1 MVIGQTIKNK
11 NVKTKK
17 KCIKFP
23 LKYVPLRLTRKD
35 KQKQINQI
43 KKSREMYK
51 KGKYFIRKP
60 VSSYKTKKS
69 KHITKAQKI
78 YNIEKIIPS
87 QELSNKTGCSINALN
102 QIVNKGMGAM
112 YSSGSR
118 PNQTAHSWAYARLA
132 SAITGGKSAAVD
144 FHIIRDGCKK
154 TGKAY
159 KLAVQAKKKHGHGT
173 RKVKKIK
180 I

>member
-1 MVIGQTIKNK
+1 MLTEKNKTKKNK
-11 NVKTKK
+11 NQLNVS
-17 KCIKFP
+17 FNVP
-23 LKYVPLRLTRKD
+23 LKYVPLRLTQKD
-35 KQKQINQI
+35 KIRQINQI

-51 KGKYFIRKP
+51 RGKYFIRKP

-69 KHITKAQKI
+69 KHILKAQKI
-78 YNIEKIIPS
+78 YNVKQIIPS
-87 QELSNKTGCSINALN
+87 QELSTKTGCSIVALN

-159 KLAVQAKKKHGHGT
+159 KLAIQAKKKHGHGT
-173 RKVKKIK
+173 RKVRKVKI
-180 I
+180 